1 MRECKLG
8 EGIVNWVELLSR
20 HWGLARKDFRRSKLK
35 ASTYAECRNTYKP
48 PGAARSGEYLLE
60 RLKLSHPYRPIH
72 RQHLHLFSTA
82 ATFRPFNLSPSR
94 LFSLFLLAWGQ
105 SKCLKQSPAQ
115 DFPSLLGTRMGT
127 TSIRPPHGR
136 SPLS

>member
-1 MRECKLG
+1 
-8 EGIVNWVELLSR
+8 
-20 HWGLARKDFRRSKLK
+20 
-35 ASTYAECRNTYKP
+35 
-48 PGAARSGEYLLE
+48 
-60 RLKLSHPYRPIH
+60 LSHPYRPIH
-72 RQHLHLFSTA
+72 RQHLHHFSTA
-82 ATFRPFNLSPSR
+82 ATFRPFKLSPSR

-136 SPLS
+136 SPPILNPKRPSLPRVKCQHLQPGLLLRTLTYAKNNSYVSSPHLPTRRRQL